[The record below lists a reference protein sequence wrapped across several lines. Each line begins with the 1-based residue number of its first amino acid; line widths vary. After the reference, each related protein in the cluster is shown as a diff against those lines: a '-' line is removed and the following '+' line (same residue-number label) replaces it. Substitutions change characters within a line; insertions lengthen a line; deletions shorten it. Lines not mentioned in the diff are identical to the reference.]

1 MSIKTFFKNTGD
13 KIVKASTKA
22 GLKLKDASP
31 KIMVIGGT
39 IGLVAAGVIAV
50 KKTINEYDAVIEQH
64 NENLKKIKELRAAA
78 QEGEEVLL
86 PDGSEYTEDDY
97 KKHLAFTY
105 IRTGG
110 KLIKV
115 YAPALVLAL
124 LSVFSI
130 LKGYKIIEG
139 RHLAAVAEAYGLRE
153 TFKKY
158 RGRVAE
164 RFGEAV
170 EQELFVDGEH
180 QLITEEETDPETGET
195 KNVTKDTLVAKRP
208 PEECDVYSYIFDAA
222 NCPYTWNRHPG
233 YNYQFLVQMQ
243 NQANDY
249 LRRHGSIT
257 LNEVLKALGF
267 QDIPA
272 EAMTLGW
279 MLDNPT
285 GYGDND
291 VRFGICPL
299 GDYDDVGCFKGG
311 LPDYVLNFNCDGDI
325 QASMKLVQE
334 QKKARKKN
342 PKAVIKK

>member
-1 MSIKTFFKNTGD
+1 
-13 KIVKASTKA
+13 
-22 GLKLKDASP
+22 
-31 KIMVIGGT
+31 MVIGGT
-39 IGLVAAGVIAV
+39 VGLVVAGVIAV
-50 KKTINEYDAVIEQH
+50 KKTIDEYDAVIEQH

-115 YAPALVLAL
+115 YAPALILAL

-180 QLITEEETDPETGET
+180 QLITEEETDPETGEI
-195 KNVTKDTLVAKRP
+195 KSVTKDTLVAKRP

-222 NCPYTWNRHPG
+222 NCPYSWNRHPS
-233 YNYQFLVQMQ
+233 YNYQYLISVQS
-243 NQANDY
+243 QANDY
-249 LRRHGSIT
+249 LRRHGAIT
-257 LNEVLKALGF
+257 LYEILKQLGF

-272 EAMTLGW
+272 ETMTLGW

-285 GYGDND
+285 GYGDNYVD
-291 VRFGICPL
+291 FGICPL
-299 GDYDDVGCFKGG
+299 GDYDDVGCF
-311 LPDYVLNFNCDGDI
+311 
-325 QASMKLVQE
+325 
-334 QKKARKKN
+334 
-342 PKAVIKK
+342 

>member
-22 GLKLKDASP
+22 GLKLKDSSP

-39 IGLVAAGVIAV
+39 VGLVVAGVIAV
-50 KKTINEYDAVIEQH
+50 KKTIDEYDAVIEQH
-64 NENLKKIKELRAAA
+64 NENLKKIKDLRAAA

-110 KLIKV
+110 RLIKV
-115 YAPALVLAL
+115 YAPALILAL

-195 KNVTKDTLVAKRP
+195 KNVTKDKVVAKR
-208 PEECDVYSYIFDAA
+208 PEECDVYTYIFDAA
-222 NCPYTWNRHPG
+222 NCPYSWNRNPG
-233 YNYQFLVQMQ
+233 YNYQYLVSVQ

-249 LRRHGSIT
+249 LKRHGAIT
-257 LNEVLKALGF
+257 LYEILKQLGF

-272 EAMTLGW
+272 ETMTIGW

-285 GYGDND
+285 GYGDNYVD
-291 VRFGICPL
+291 FGICPL
-299 GDYDDVGCFKGG
+299 GDYDDVGYFKGG
-311 LPDYVLNFNCDGDI
+311 LPDYLLNFNCDGDI

-334 QKKARKKN
+334 RKKAQKKN

>member
-39 IGLVAAGVIAV
+39 VGLVVAGVIAV
-50 KKTINEYDAVIEQH
+50 KKTIDEYDAVIEQH

-78 QEGEEVLL
+78 QDGEEVLL

-115 YAPALVLAL
+115 YAPALILAL

-180 QLITEEETDPETGET
+180 QLITEEETDPETGEK
-195 KNVTKDTLVAKRP
+195 KNVTKDTLVAKKA
-208 PEECDVYSYIFDAA
+208 PEDRDIYTYIFDAA
-222 NCPYTWNRHPG
+222 SCPYSWNRNPG
-233 YNYQFLVQMQ
+233 YNYQYLVSVQ

-249 LRRHGSIT
+249 LRRHGAIT
-257 LNEVLKALGF
+257 LYEILKQLGF

-272 EAMTLGW
+272 ETMTIGW
-279 MLDNPT
+279 MVNNPT
-285 GYGDND
+285 GYGDGYVD
-291 VRFGICPL
+291 FGICPL

-311 LPDYVLNFNCDGDI
+311 LPDYLLNFNCDGDI

>member
-22 GLKLKDASP
+22 GLKLKDSSP

-39 IGLVAAGVIAV
+39 VGLVVAGVIAV
-50 KKTINEYDAVIEQH
+50 KKTIDEYDAVIEQH
-64 NENLKKIKELRAAA
+64 NENLKKIKDLRAAA

-110 KLIKV
+110 RLIKV
-115 YAPALVLAL
+115 YAPALILAL

-195 KNVTKDTLVAKRP
+195 KNVTKDKVVAKR
-208 PEECDVYSYIFDAA
+208 PEECDVYTYIFDTA
-222 NCPYTWNRHPG
+222 NCPYSWNRNPG
-233 YNYQFLVQMQ
+233 YNYQYLVSVQ

-249 LRRHGSIT
+249 LKRHGAIT
-257 LNEVLKALGF
+257 LYEILKQLGF

-272 EAMTLGW
+272 ETMTIGW

-285 GYGDND
+285 GYGDNYVD
-291 VRFGICPL
+291 FGICPL
-299 GDYDDVGCFKGG
+299 GDYDDVGYFKGG
-311 LPDYVLNFNCDGDI
+311 LPDYLLNFNCDGDI

-334 QKKARKKN
+334 RKKAQKKN